1 MFFFIKLFR
10 NKFIGSLRASKIKA
24 LIVFLCLLWYT
35 SSGFLYFEL
44 EFKPDLGWSDA
55 IWWSLVT
62 MATVGYGDLFPTTFY
77 GRFLVG
83 IPAIIFGIGFL
94 GYLITSV
101 ASKLVETR
109 SRRLQGMCA
118 VEFSNHIIIFNYT
131 RMDEIISLITEL
143 RSDPLMKNKKVCL
156 VDEKLDEIPVQLTD
170 IGVHFVK
177 GSPTDIDIL
186 NRAGLSRATH
196 AIVLAKDRLDH
207 HSDDQNLVTVMV
219 IEKINSKVFS
229 IVEVID
235 KRKKQQFE
243 LAGANDVIC
252 LGELSVSLI
261 SREILD
267 PGVNSII
274 MDLTSNASGS
284 EMYIVD
290 IIIHENNNFRNLQL
304 SGLEKNVSVIGIF
317 REGKPLVGCLPDVQ
331 IKEGDRAIIVGNERI
346 SGIAV

>member
-1 MFFFIKLFR
+1 MFYFIKLFR
-10 NKFIGSLRASKIKA
+10 SKFIGSLRASRIKA

-101 ASKLVETR
+101 ASKLIETR
-109 SRRLQGMCA
+109 SRRLQGMSA
-118 VEFSNHIIIFNYT
+118 AEFSNHIIIFNYT

-143 RSDPLMKNKKVCL
+143 RSDPLMRKKNVCL
-156 VDEKLDEIPVQLTD
+156 VDEKLDEIPSALED
-170 IGVHFVK
+170 LGVHFVK
-177 GSPTDIDIL
+177 GSPTDMDVL
-186 NRAGLSRATH
+186 DRAGLSRATH
-196 AIVLAKDRLDH
+196 AVVLAKDRLDH

-219 IEKINSKVFS
+219 IEKLNQKIFT

-252 LGELSVSLI
+252 LSELSVSLI

-274 MDLTSNASGS
+274 MDLTSNATGS
-284 EMYIVD
+284 EMYIINIVVKD
-290 IIIHENNNFRNLQL
+290 KKNFRDLQL
-304 SGLEKNVSVIGIF
+304 RGLDKNVSVIGIS
-317 REGKPLVGCLPDVQ
+317 RNGKPMVGCLPDEIIQ
-331 IKEGDRAIIVGNERI
+331 QNDRAIIIGAERI
-346 SGIAV
+346 LEITV